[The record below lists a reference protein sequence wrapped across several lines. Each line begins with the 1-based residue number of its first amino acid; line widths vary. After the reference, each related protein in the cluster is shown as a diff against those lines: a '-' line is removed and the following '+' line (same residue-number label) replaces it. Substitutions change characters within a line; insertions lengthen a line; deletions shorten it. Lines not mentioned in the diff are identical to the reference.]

1 MTDHLDQGK
10 VVDRLRANL
19 RAAGIKVNDEDLD
32 GIAAK
37 GFLRNIMIC
46 EEIFSGTP
54 VDLIPDYLGVW
65 GEEER
70 VPASPFN
77 PLQDDAKDRLP
88 LEREVGHPTISGVAP
103 RIERREI
110 SPVELTEA
118 ALSRIEERDP
128 KLNAFQCVLAD
139 SARAAAKAAE
149 AEIASG
155 RYRGP
160 LHGVPIAVKDLFA
173 MNGTV
178 TTAGSKIL
186 AGWQTDF
193 DAAVVERLKAAGAII
208 VGKTRMSEFA
218 YSPASNNAHYGP
230 THNPWNRDHDTG
242 GSSSGSGAAVADG
255 LVFGALGSDTGGS
268 IRMPAALC
276 GIVGLKPTFGRN
288 SLHGAVTLSWSLDH
302 VGPMTRSVRDTAIM
316 QTVLAGHDVRD
327 LRTRNV
333 PVPDYVAA
341 IERGVKGLKI
351 GVLGDDGSG
360 EPLATDEVL
369 QAWRGG
375 LRALEDAGANLITL
389 DLPELHN
396 LRALN
401 SCIIAMEATA
411 FHEPM
416 LRDRAD
422 DYGEFA
428 RQRLISSYAYGPNA
442 LVRAEQARGRIRSE
456 VNRIFRQVDLLST
469 PTMPYGAP
477 PLEQQP
483 RNTWF
488 TGIFNSLGWP
498 AITLPIGLGEARLPL
513 AMQIV
518 GRPWDEE
525 TVLRAAAAVEAWGP
539 WPGGMP

>member
-1 MTDHLDQGK
+1 MSDELNQAN

-19 RAAGIKVNDEDLD
+19 KAAGIRVSDEDVD
-32 GIAAK
+32 GMAAK
-37 GFLRNIMIC
+37 GFLRNITTC
-46 EEIFSGTP
+46 EAIFGNTP

-70 VPASPFN
+70 VAPSPF
-77 PLQDDAKDRLP
+77 DP
-88 LEREVGHPTISGVAP
+88 LEDEAKNRPLPQREAGHPTISDIGP
-103 RIERREI
+103 RLERREV
-110 SPVELTEA
+110 SPLELTEA
-118 ALSRIEERDP
+118 ALARIDERDP
-128 KLNAFQCVLAD
+128 QLNAFQCVLAD
-139 SARAAAKAAE
+139 SARASAKAAE
-149 AEIASG
+149 AEIKSG

-173 MNGTV
+173 MEGTI

-186 AGWQTDF
+186 ADWNTDF

-230 THNPWNRDHDTG
+230 THNPWNRERDTG

-288 SLHGAVTLSWSLDH
+288 SLYGAVTLSWSLDH

-316 QTVLAGHDVRD
+316 QTVLAGHDERD
-327 LRTRNV
+327 LRTRTV
-333 PVPDYVAA
+333 PVPDYAA
-341 IERGVKGLKI
+341 AVERGVKGLKI

-369 QAWRGG
+369 QAWHAG
-375 LRALEDAGANLITL
+375 LRSLEDAGAELITL

-442 LVRAEQARGRIRSE
+442 LVRAEQARGQIRSQ
-456 VNRIFRQVDLLST
+456 VNRIFRQVDLLSYADHAVWRAAT
-469 PTMPYGAP
+469 
-477 PLEQQP
+477 
-483 RNTWF
+483 
-488 TGIFNSLGWP
+488 
-498 AITLPIGLGEARLPL
+498 
-513 AMQIV
+513 
-518 GRPWDEE
+518 
-525 TVLRAAAAVEAWGP
+525 RAAAAQYLVHRHLQFARLAGDHASSRV
-539 WPGGMP
+539 G

>member
-1 MTDHLDQGK
+1 MSGQIDQTP

-19 RAAGIKVNDEDLD
+19 RAAGIKVSDEDID
-32 GIAAK
+32 GMVAK
-37 GFLRNIMIC
+37 GFLRNVLMC
-46 EEIFSGTP
+46 DAIFANTP

-70 VPASPFN
+70 VPASPFDA
-77 PLQDDAKDRLP
+77 LQDEARERSTR
-88 LEREVGHPTISGVAP
+88 EREAGHPTISDVSP
-103 RIERREI
+103 QIERRDV
-110 SPVELTEA
+110 SPVELTQV
-118 ALSRIEERDP
+118 ALARIDERDP
-128 KLNAFQCVLAD
+128 QLNAFQCVLAD

-149 AEIASG
+149 AEIAAG

-173 MNGTV
+173 MDGTI

-186 AGWQTDF
+186 ADWRTDF
-193 DAAVVERLKAAGAII
+193 DAAVVERLKAAGAVI

-230 THNPWNRDHDTG
+230 THNPWNRERDTG

-255 LVFGALGSDTGGS
+255 LVFAALGSDTGGS

-288 SLHGAVTLSWSLDH
+288 SLFGAVTLSWSLDH
-302 VGPMTRSVRDTAIM
+302 VGPMTRSVRDTAIL
-316 QTVLAGHDVRD
+316 QAVLAGHDERD

-341 IERGVKGLKI
+341 MERGVKGLKV

-360 EPLATDEVL
+360 EPLASDEVL
-369 QAWRGG
+369 EAWRAG
-375 LRALEDAGANLITL
+375 LRALEDAGAELITL
-389 DLPELHN
+389 DLPELHD

-401 SCIIAMEATA
+401 SGIIAGEATA
-411 FHEPM
+411 FHEPT
-416 LRDRAD
+416 LRDRTG

-428 RQRLISSYAYGPNA
+428 RQRLISSYAFSPNA
-442 LVRAEQARGRIRSE
+442 LVRAEQARGKIR
-456 VNRIFRQVDLLST
+456 NRVTRMFKQVDLLST

-498 AITLPIGLGEARLPL
+498 AITVPVGLGEGRLPL

-525 TVLRAAAAVEAWGP
+525 TVLRAANAVEMWGP

>member
-1 MTDHLDQGK
+1 MSEELNQAN

-19 RAAGIKVNDEDLD
+19 KAAGIRVSDEDID
-32 GIAAK
+32 GMAAK
-37 GFLRNIMIC
+37 GFLRNIATC
-46 EEIFSGTP
+46 EAIFANTP

-70 VPASPFN
+70 VAPSPFD
-77 PLQDDAKDRLP
+77 PLQDEAKDRPLP
-88 LEREVGHPTISGVAP
+88 ERAAAHPTISDIAP
-103 RIERREI
+103 RIERREV

-118 ALSRIEERDP
+118 ALARIAERDP
-128 KLNAFQCVLAD
+128 DLNAFQCVLD
-139 SARAAAKAAE
+139 EHARVDAKAAE
-149 AEIASG
+149 AEIVSG

-173 MNGTV
+173 MEGTV

-186 AGWQTDF
+186 SDWHTDF

-230 THNPWNRDHDTG
+230 THNPWNRERDTG

-288 SLHGAVTLSWSLDH
+288 SLYGAVTLSWSLDH

-316 QTVLAGHDVRD
+316 QAVLAGHDERD

-333 PVPDYVAA
+333 PVPDYAA
-341 IERGVKGLKI
+341 AVERGVKGLKI

-369 QAWRGG
+369 QAWRDG
-375 LRALEDAGANLITL
+375 LRSLENAGAELITL
-389 DLPELHN
+389 DLPELHD

-411 FHEPM
+411 FHEPW
-416 LRDRAD
+416 LRSRDD

-442 LVRAEQARGRIRSE
+442 LVRAEQARGRIRNRM
-456 VNRIFRQVDLLST
+456 NRIFRQVDLLST

-477 PLEQQP
+477 LLEQQP

-498 AITLPIGLGEARLPL
+498 AITLPVGLGEGRLPL

-525 TVLRAAAAVEAWGP
+525 TVLRAAAVVEGWGP